1 MFIELWK
8 GLLDYYHDN
17 NSATDIANAKLFINW
32 AITDIANGFDWPFL
46 RGNMSLDVSADGVY
60 TIDRFQQLSAVA
72 YVYGNTTVSAD
83 NGAIVTVHGKYVS
96 ENTYYNATD
105 NLICSAN
112 ISPYSASSDNYYHY
126 IDHFI
131 KPITTDS
138 IVILSGVNTLVTL
151 GANETCISNDVRK
164 ITSIID
170 PVNNKDATNLD
181 YNTQSL
187 GNPNA
192 STSGSRGGYDID
204 YLNNI
209 RFFNINSP
217 RTYTINYQRNPKYL
231 SENTDITEFPR
242 WFYQDIIDYAYKVYG
257 MRFQDEQDAWNGI
270 QLKPVLLQEII
281 RKHANITTTSP
292 DCIPE
297 WFKRRV

>member
-17 NSATDIANAKLFINW
+17 NRATDIANAKLFINW
-32 AITDIANGFDWPFL
+32 SITDIANGFDWPFL

-60 TIDRFQQLSAVA
+60 VVDKFQQLSASA
-72 YVYGNTTVSAD
+72 NVYAIAFDSLD
-83 NGAIVTVHGKYVS
+83 NGVIVQCHGKYVS
-96 ENTYYNATD
+96 GNTFYPVVDSLN
-105 NLICSAN
+105 CSAAVT
-112 ISPYSASSDNYYHY
+112 ASGSNYLNY
-126 IDHFI
+126 IDYFT
-131 KPITTDS
+131 KPITNGS
-138 IVILSGVNTLVTL
+138 VIITVGSGNILLIL
-151 GANETCISNDVRK
+151 GANETCISNDVKK

-204 YLNNI
+204 YLNRV

-242 WFYQDIIDYAYKVYG
+242 WFYQDIIDYAHKVYG
-257 MRFQDEQDAWNGI
+257 LRFQDEQDAWNGI

-292 DCIPE
+292 DCIPA